1 MFIDITKLITN
12 MVDVIEIDE
21 EFVIDD
27 ELLTTTSIKKL
38 ENTRFIGKLSSVEFG
53 LMLSGRIIGKMVLT
67 DDITLADV
75 EYNFDINIEEDVQEI
90 FKIKK
95 NIINLIDY
103 LWQNILVEVPLK
115 VRIDNNNVDIKGD
128 GWRLIT
134 EEEFNNKSNK
144 PFSELSKLLDEE
156 RSD

>member
-1 MFIDITKLITN
+1 MFIDITKLVTN

-21 EFVIDD
+21 EFEIDN

-38 ENTRFIGKLSSVEFG
+38 ENTRFIGKLSSVELG
-53 LMLSGRIIGKMVLT
+53 VMLSGKITGKMVLT

-75 EYNFDINIEEDVQEI
+75 DYNFDINIEEDVYET
-90 FKIKK
+90 FEVKK
-95 NIINLIDY
+95 NIINLSDY

-115 VRIDNNNVDIKGD
+115 VRIDNNKVDIKGD

-144 PFSELSKLLDEE
+144 PFSELSKLLDKE